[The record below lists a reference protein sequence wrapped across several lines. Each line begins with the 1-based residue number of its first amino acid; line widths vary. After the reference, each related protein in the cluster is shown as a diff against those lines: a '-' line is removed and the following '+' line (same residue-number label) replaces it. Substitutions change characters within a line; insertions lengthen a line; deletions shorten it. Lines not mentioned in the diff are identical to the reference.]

1 MYVVDNITNSTNTNK
16 IGFICGRD
24 LRFTDLKKVYYFQIW
39 KSNSKINN
47 GNLEINYIRL
57 SLTWNSLQNQIF
69 VITVILS
76 ILLLIPTGVYAEN
89 IFRETEA
96 FGQYPDIGQIMA
108 EKITF
113 EFGDDM
119 FDIYYGY
126 KGSLDSMGS
135 KYEEPILFSMTINE
149 ERKSIEIIMED
160 VPEKTDFW
168 VRIPPEVLYA
178 EGEKFTVLVDG
189 VNTGYDLI
197 IFPNDYAIGFIISET
212 TENIEI
218 VGTRVIPEFGSFSIM
233 ILGIS
238 IVGLVYFIQ
247 QTSFGRVRIRNN
259 PSK

>member
-1 MYVVDNITNSTNTNK
+1 
-16 IGFICGRD
+16 
-24 LRFTDLKKVYYFQIW
+24 
-39 KSNSKINN
+39 
-47 GNLEINYIRL
+47 
-57 SLTWNSLQNQIF
+57 
-69 VITVILS
+69 
-76 ILLLIPTGVYAEN
+76 
-89 IFRETEA
+89 
-96 FGQYPDIGQIMA
+96 
-108 EKITF
+108 
-113 EFGDDM
+113 
-119 FDIYYGY
+119 
-126 KGSLDSMGS
+126 
-135 KYEEPILFSMTINE
+135 EEPILFSMTINE

>member
-1 MYVVDNITNSTNTNK
+1 M
-16 IGFICGRD
+16 
-24 LRFTDLKKVYYFQIW
+24 
-39 KSNSKINN
+39 
-47 GNLEINYIRL
+47 
-57 SLTWNSLQNQIF
+57 QNQIF
-69 VITVILS
+69 VITVIVS

-89 IFRETEA
+89 IFKETEA

-113 EFGDDM
+113 EFGDDT

-135 KYEEPILFSMTINE
+135 YHDEPILSSMTINE

-178 EGEKFTVLVDG
+178 EGDKFIVLVDG
-189 VNTGYDLI
+189 VNTGYDMTT
-197 IFPNDYAIGFIISET
+197 FPNDYAIGFIISET
-212 TENIEI
+212 AENIEI
-218 VGTRVIPEFGSFSIM
+218 IGTKVIPEFGSFSIM

-238 IVGLVYFIQ
+238 ILGLVYFTQ
-247 QTSFGRVRIRNN
+247 RTSFGRIRIRNR
-259 PSK
+259 SQ